1 MKIKFQADADFNQT
15 ILNATIRSEPLIDF
29 QTAGAAG
36 IRGLGDNEVLAFA
49 AKEGRVLVTHDRRTM
64 PFHFTKFIATNK
76 SPGVIIVPQLLAS
89 NIVVD
94 DLILIWMATEAD
106 EWINRLAYFP
116 L

>member
-15 ILNATIRSEPLIDF
+15 ILNATIRNEPLIDF

-36 IRGLGDNEVLAFA
+36 IRGLGDDEVLAHA
-49 AKEGRVLVTHDRRTM
+49 AKAERVLVTHDRRTM
-64 PFHFTKFIATNK
+64 PFHFAQFITANK
-76 SPGVIIVPQLLAS
+76 SPGVIVVPQLLAS

-94 DLILIWMATEAD
+94 DLILIWVVTEAD

-116 L
+116 I